1 MVMRKNIQE
10 ALDYIK
16 NRTTERPGIGII
28 LGSGLGP
35 FAEEL
40 QHKTIIP
47 TADIPHYPPSTVEG
61 HAGKLVFGKV
71 EGVKVLAL
79 QGRIHAYE
87 GYSLKQ
93 VTFPVQLMANLGVQ
107 HLIVTNA
114 AGGLNPNFR
123 PGDLMIIVDHIN
135 LMFDNPLIGPNDPEL
150 GPRFPD
156 MSEPYNRRLIEL
168 AEKTALDL
176 GIKVQKG
183 VLIASKGPSYETA
196 AEVRMFQRLG
206 GDAATMST
214 VPEVIVAVYRGL
226 KVLGISCITNLA
238 TGLSATK
245 LSHEEVTE
253 VAELVKGKF
262 SSLVKEIILRMNQT
276 E

>member
-214 VPEVIVAVYRGL
+214 VPEVIVANHQSME
-226 KVLGISCITNLA
+226 VLGISVITDECFPEAL
-238 TGLSATK
+238 
-245 LSHEEVTE
+245 EPVDVE
-253 VAELVKGKF
+253 
-262 SSLVKEIILRMNQT
+262 EIIRVAGRT
-276 E
+276 EPKLTLIMREVVKRL